1 MTDSVINQ
9 IWNWAWFITLAIDDI
24 YIPAIGCSLL
34 EALLGMLVFS
44 LMLSLLIPWVYF
56 EEDIEI

>member
-1 MTDSVINQ
+1 MSGSDIAH
-9 IWNWAWFITLAIDDI
+9 IWSWAWAVTLAIDDI

-34 EALLGMLVFS
+34 EAFLGMLVFS
-44 LMLSLLIPWVYF
+44 MILSLLIPWVYF